1 MVEDADTGKLLP
13 DARVSFWVR
22 RAALNWIPP
31 MSYCIVYDPSDPS
44 GSPFEQGTNQLAL
57 LLRDAMRARDGV
69 FRLRARTRL
78 CWAHVLFPIGLP
90 LGGVL
95 LRTYDG
101 GITAWAPGHLAVSFS
116 DSLGSLPNDEIAAW
130 LAHPVPGLPVSRA
143 YVRKTKE
150 GVRIGLPR
158 KQKRDR

>member
-1 MVEDADTGKLLP
+1 MVEDADTGKLLS
-13 DARVSFWVR
+13 DARVSFCVR
-22 RAALNWIPP
+22 RAPLNWIPP
-31 MSYCIVYDPSDPS
+31 MSYCIVHDPSDPP
-44 GSPFEQGTNQLAL
+44 GTPFEQGTSQLAPQ
-57 LLRDAMRARDGV
+57 LRDARRLRGGV
-69 FRLRARTRL
+69 FRLRGSTRL

-95 LRTYDG
+95 LRTYEG

-130 LAHPVPGLPVSRA
+130 LADVAPGLPASRA

-158 KQKRDR
+158 K